1 MDIFEEIDKRVR
13 DKMRKDVLEQLS
25 HALLHCKQPFGCD
38 PACPYYKEAA
48 DFNHP
53 IVYCMP
59 MMAGALDYV
68 RGTLEEVQ
76 E

>member
-1 MDIFEEIDKRVR
+1 MDRFEEIDKRVR
-13 DKMRKDVLEQLS
+13 DKMRKEVLEQVS

-38 PACPYYKEAA
+38 PACPYYKEAS
-48 DFNHP
+48 DFHHL

-68 RGTLEEVQ
+68 RGTLED
-76 E
+76 